1 MKKNNDLSKALS
13 VLEELEDNFA
23 ATAPEADG
31 AATPG
36 EPEGAPEVGDLGDE
50 PPVDAGAPEDEAL
63 QLLQQIAAGVTRLA
77 DEIAPAPGVE
87 DEPEAKLDIEVE
99 PKPEEK
105 EEEDEDRIPSPEDE
119 EDYEDIPDKM
129 PVGTGA

>member
-1 MKKNNDLSKALS
+1 M
-13 VLEELEDNFA
+13 
-23 ATAPEADG
+23 
-31 AATPG
+31 
-36 EPEGAPEVGDLGDE
+36 
-50 PPVDAGAPEDEAL
+50 DAGAPEDEAL